1 MSLSEQDIEK
11 LKKEGI
17 DCEKNLKP
25 FIQAMVLWFR
35 ETWSDEY
42 QEQLAN
48 FGEES
53 TLEDF
58 NSLFKNSHTTRQ
70 EIIKNMTSG
79 PGSGTDPRDYL
90 EEESMK
96 IFNILC

>member
-1 MSLSEQDIEK
+1 MSLSKQDIEK

-17 DCEKNLKP
+17 DCENDLKP
-25 FIQAMVLWFR
+25 FIQSMVLWFR

-42 QEQLAN
+42 QEQLSN

-79 PGSGTDPRDYL
+79 PGADPRDYL
-90 EEESMK
+90 EGESMK
-96 IFNILC
+96 IFNILF

>member
-35 ETWSDEY
+35 EIWSDEY

-53 TLEDF
+53 TLDDF

-79 PGSGTDPRDYL
+79 PGADPRDFL
-90 EEESMK
+90 EGESMK
-96 IFNILC
+96 IFEILC